1 MMLVYPPIGLEID
14 IQNDKVQTVVIENQK
29 MLYEI
34 ADDIYCQIN
43 GNNGDTV
50 ISENYVP
57 LELSRSA
64 DIITQFIPFTS
75 NRKDILSAICS
86 ELKEKAVNGAFY
98 TATQE
103 LYTYIE
109 KYLFDLLEDIDIE
122 TDICQPNDITGI
134 LKAFDL
140 HIVETDKK
148 LIERLFE
155 FITASRKYKKRKVFI
170 TVGLRNYI
178 TDREAEDLFQSVLL
192 NGITLICIESKATA
206 LLKHETRVIIDKDL
220 CII

>member
-29 MLYEI
+29 MFYEI
-34 ADDIYCQIN
+34 ADDIYRQIN
-43 GNNGDTV
+43 GINGDTV

-57 LELSRSA
+57 LDLSKFA

-86 ELKEKAVNGAFY
+86 ELKEKAVNGALY
-98 TATQE
+98 NATQE

-122 TDICQPNDITGI
+122 TDICHPNDITGI

-148 LIERLFE
+148 LIEKLFE
-155 FITASRKYKKRKVFI
+155 FIMASMKYKKRKVFI

-178 TDREAEDLFQSVLL
+178 TDREAEDLFQSILL

-206 LLKHETRVIIDKDL
+206 LLKHETRIIIDKDL